1 MNFFLK
7 ARGILGINARNLDY
21 IAKYN
26 THTAKKMA
34 DNKVFTKHFLSSRGI
49 GVAKLYHLVKNYTQL
64 TPDFFDSLP
73 NSFVIKPNKGL
84 GGGGILVIVDKKGS
98 LWITASGNKL
108 DQEFLYRHCIEILD
122 GKYAISGTYD
132 SVIFEERL
140 EPHPDF
146 RKLTNVGLPDVR
158 VIVFNGVPVLAMLRV
173 PTYESDGKA
182 NMEIGAIGL
191 GIDLGTGRTTG
202 GAQYS
207 RFVTK
212 MPNGASTVGFQVPMW
227 EKVLLSA
234 ARIQNATKIG
244 FIGVDLVVTK
254 TGMKVLEI
262 NARSGLKIQI
272 ANKVALKTRL
282 EKVADLKVMTP
293 RDGVEIA
300 QTLFSQK
307 SSLEGEASLKPVI
320 GIFESVMLNA
330 EKPQILRA
338 KIDLLAETN
347 VINLGFYD
355 GSILDVT
362 LAGQRL
368 KLPVEKGCV
377 ADADMVLA
385 GKFLT
390 DFYIDPSKKETRSS
404 SVLTSQ
410 LDEKMI
416 RSIDEKIC
424 ETDEKIKLLS
434 FLNPKNLEEQ
444 RVLFLANPELSPR
457 FFYRECDLDLD
468 QMRRDLKKIPEV
480 NHTLMPLFRDKIRE
494 IESKLNLIESVG
506 EKDFEGFSR
515 DYFGTIPSTTYQI
528 AAAFIQKHRWRIHPD
543 KSPELDTK
551 TATATIENF
560 LRRHKLSHWK
570 VKIKEDTVA
579 DIQVTKQHSILLKKD
594 ATFQES
600 RLKALLAHEIGTH
613 IFRFENGR
621 LQPFRIFERGTAGY
635 LRTEEGLA
643 IWNQNQLKLDLGEK
657 FLTPT
662 LQVVA
667 IHLAKKMS
675 FSDVFQYLRQTYD
688 VSEELAWKLCVKAK
702 RGLVDTAL
710 PGAFTKDALYFL
722 GLQDIES
729 FLKKGGEIKDL
740 YIGKIALHDLKI
752 IAHMEGLVKAKFLP

>member
-1 MNFFLK
+1 MNIFLK

-26 THTAKKMA
+26 TRTAKKMA

-49 GVAKLYHLVKNYTQL
+49 GVAKLYHLVKSYTQL
-64 TPDFFDSLP
+64 TSDFFNSLP

-98 LWITASGNKL
+98 FWITASGNKL

-132 SVIFEERL
+132 SVIFEECL
-140 EPHPDF
+140 EPHQDF
-146 RKLTNVGLPDVR
+146 RKLTDVGLPDVR
-158 VIVFNGVPVLAMLRV
+158 VIVFNNVPVLAMLRV

-182 NMEIGAIGL
+182 NMEIGAVGL

-202 GAQYS
+202 GAQYHHFIS
-207 RFVTK
+207 K
-212 MPNGASTVGFQVPMW
+212 MPNGAPTAGFQVPFW
-227 EKVLLSA
+227 DKILLSA
-234 ARIQNATKIG
+234 AKIQNATKIG
-244 FIGVDLVVTK
+244 FIGVDLVITR
-254 TGMKVLEI
+254 TGIKVLEV
-262 NARSGLKIQI
+262 NARAGLKIQI
-272 ANKVALKTRL
+272 ANKIALKTRL

-293 RDGVEIA
+293 QDGVEIA

-307 SSLEGEASLKPVI
+307 GSSEGGSSLKPVL
-320 GIFESVMLNA
+320 GIFESVILNT
-330 EKPQILRA
+330 EKPIILRA
-338 KIDLLAETN
+338 KIDLLAEANT
-347 VINLGFYD
+347 ISSDFYD

-368 KLPVEKGCV
+368 KLPVEKGRV
-377 ADADMVLA
+377 EGADIVLA

-390 DFYIDPSKKETRSS
+390 DFYIDPSKKESGSS

-410 LDEKMI
+410 LDDKMI

-424 ETDEKIKLLS
+424 EIDERIKLLS
-434 FLNPKNLEEQ
+434 FLNPRNLDEQ
-444 RVLFLANPELSPR
+444 KALFLANPEMSPL
-457 FFYRECDLDLD
+457 FSYRECDLDLE
-468 QMRRDLKKIPEV
+468 QMKRDLKKIPEV
-480 NHTLMPLFRDKIRE
+480 NHALMPLFREKIGE
-494 IESKLNLIESVG
+494 IEHKLDLIGSVG
-506 EKDFEGFSR
+506 KKDFEGFSR
-515 DYFGTIPSTTYQI
+515 MYFGVVPATTYQS
-528 AAAFIQKHRWRIHPD
+528 AVEFLQKHRKRVRPD

-551 TATATIENF
+551 VATATIEGF
-560 LRRHKLSHWK
+560 LKRHKLSHWK
-570 VKIKEDTVA
+570 VKIKEDTVS
-579 DIQVTKQHSILLKKD
+579 DIQVTKQHSILLKKE
-594 ATFQES
+594 ATFQEN
-600 RLKALLAHEIGTH
+600 RLEAVLVHEIGTH

-657 FLTPT
+657 FLTPA

-675 FSDVFQYLRQTYD
+675 FADVFQYLRQTYN
-688 VSEELAWKLCVKAK
+688 VSKELAWKLCVKAK
-702 RGLVDTAL
+702 RGLIDTAL

-729 FLKKGGEIKDL
+729 FLKKGGDIKDL
-740 YIGKIALHDLKI
+740 YVGKITISDLKI